1 MNAHWWD
8 TCDGV
13 NSEIDQPVDD
23 LDGTRSA
30 LTPKA
35 RGMWPLGVVR
45 RSMLSAYPNS
55 APRMPMTLRKM
66 MIPTMTTAIKRKIR
80 NQKQPL

>member
-1 MNAHWWD
+1 MSLD
-8 TCDGV
+8 RDGV
-13 NSEIDQPVDD
+13 NSEIDHP
-23 LDGTRSA
+23 SMI
-30 LTPKA
+30 LTARAAPSRRKA